1 MILPKISCEA
11 LIVQSTPSS
20 SPSCTLTLPS
30 VTLTVH
36 WPAPSMSKAYELFM
50 PAVFDVSA
58 RDESVSKNSC
68 TLSGISV
75 APCRGRA
82 RVYAPP
88 PAWQRYHRA
97 PMTKVEIALPGQ
109 AAADAIALPV
119 AQPLGGDGAKIVDDK
134 LGGRLHKLGESGD
147 LRGERGEAVLL
158 HLNGELDAP
167 RLVAAGVGKRDQVDA
182 DALRTAGAA
191 TAQALSRVGGTLV
204 WLLDESLPAPLPEQ
218 AAALVEGTILGAYSP
233 GHWKSK
239 HETRAPDRI
248 VIGHAGDP
256 EIQEA
261 VERAAIVAERA
272 NRSRDLSIMPPNELT
287 PHTLG
292 QKAQELAREHAH
304 LTCEV
309 LATRELDELGRG
321 ALTAVGRGSRN
332 EPRLIILRYD
342 PPGARDDIVLGLVGK
357 SITFDAGGISIK
369 PSGGMQDMKGDM
381 SGGAGTLH
389 GIGALAA
396 LGTPVRAI
404 AALAAAENLPG
415 GDAFRP
421 GDILRA
427 ANGKTIEVINTDAEG
442 RLVLADALWY
452 VRREGATHV
461 LDLATLTGAMELA
474 LGDLYAGGFANDDQW
489 RDLVVEAGR
498 RSGDLVWPFP
508 LHPRYR
514 RYIDSAFADMK
525 NGSTLR
531 QGSPALAAEFLQEFA
546 GDGPWM
552 HVDMAGPAFL
562 ERSRGDYLRVP
573 GGTGWGVR
581 LIAELGRLVA

>member
-1 MILPKISCEA
+1 
-11 LIVQSTPSS
+11 V
-20 SPSCTLTLPS
+20 
-30 VTLTVH
+30 
-36 WPAPSMSKAYELFM
+36 
-50 PAVFDVSA
+50 
-58 RDESVSKNSC
+58 
-68 TLSGISV
+68 
-75 APCRGRA
+75 
-82 RVYAPP
+82 
-88 PAWQRYHRA
+88 
-97 PMTKVEIALPGQ
+97 TKVEIALPGQ
-109 AAADAIALPV
+109 AGADALALPV
-119 AQPLGGDGAKIVDDK
+119 ARQAGGDAASILDEKVDGLLGK
-134 LGGRLHKLGESGD
+134 LRESGD

-158 HLNGELDAP
+158 HLDGRLDAA
-167 RLVAAGVGKRDQVDA
+167 RLVAAGVGDREDVDA
-182 DALRTAGAA
+182 DALRTAAA
-191 TAQALSRVGGTLV
+191 AAAHELSRVGGTLV
-204 WLLDESLPAPLPEQ
+204 WLLDESLPVPLPDQ

-233 GHWKSK
+233 GRWKAEN
-239 HETRAPDRI
+239 ETRAPERI
-248 VIGHAGDP
+248 VIGHADDR
-256 EIQEA
+256 EIQAA
-261 VERAAIVAERA
+261 VERAAIVADRA
-272 NRSRDLSIMPPNELT
+272 NRARDLSNMPPNELT

-292 QKAQELAREHAH
+292 EKAKELAAEHEH

-309 LATRELDELGRG
+309 LATRELDDLGMG
-321 ALTAVGRGSRN
+321 ALSAVGRGSRN
-332 EPRLIILRYD
+332 EPRLIVLRYD
-342 PPGARDDIVLGLVGK
+342 PPGARDDMLLGLVGK

-396 LGTPVRAI
+396 LGTPVRTI

-474 LGDLYAGGFANDDQW
+474 LGDIYAGAFANDDEW
-489 RDLVVEAGR
+489 RDLIVEAGR

-531 QGSPALAAEFLQEFA
+531 QGSPALAAEFLHEFA
-546 GDGPWM
+546 GDGPWC

-573 GGTGWGVR
+573 GGTGYGVR

>member
-1 MILPKISCEA
+1 
-11 LIVQSTPSS
+11 
-20 SPSCTLTLPS
+20 
-30 VTLTVH
+30 
-36 WPAPSMSKAYELFM
+36 
-50 PAVFDVSA
+50 
-58 RDESVSKNSC
+58 
-68 TLSGISV
+68 
-75 APCRGRA
+75 
-82 RVYAPP
+82 
-88 PAWQRYHRA
+88 
-97 PMTKVEIALPGQ
+97 MTKVEIALPGQ
-109 AAADAIALPV
+109 AGADTIALPI
-119 AQPLGGDGAKIVDDK
+119 AQPLDGDGVRIVDEK
-134 LGGRLHKLGESGD
+134 LGGRLSRLNESGE

-158 HLNGELDAP
+158 HLDGELEAP
-167 RLVAAGVGKRDQVDA
+167 RLVAVGLGKREDVDA
-182 DALRTAGAA
+182 DVLRTAGAA
-191 TAQALSRVGGTLV
+191 AAQALSRVGGTVV
-204 WLLDESLPAPLPEQ
+204 WLLDESLPVPLPEQ

-233 GHWKSK
+233 GRWKAK
-239 HETRAPDRI
+239 DDTKAPERV
-248 VIGHAGDP
+248 VIGHEDDP
-256 EIQEA
+256 EIKAA
-261 VERAAIVAERA
+261 VERAAILAERA
-272 NRSRDLSIMPPNELT
+272 NRARDLSNMPPNELT

-292 QKAQELAREHAH
+292 EKAKELAAEHEH
-304 LTCEV
+304 LTAEV
-309 LATRELDELGRG
+309 LATRELDDLGMG

-332 EPRLIILRYD
+332 DPRLIVLRYD
-342 PPGARDDIVLGLVGK
+342 PPGARDDILLGLVGK

-404 AALAAAENLPG
+404 AVLAAAENLPG

-421 GDILRA
+421 GDILTA

-452 VRREGATHV
+452 ARREGATHV

-474 LGDLYAGGFANDDQW
+474 LGDLYAGAFSNDEEW
-489 RDLVVEAGR
+489 MERIVEAGN

-508 LHPRYR
+508 LHPRFR

-531 QGSPALAAEFLQEFA
+531 QASPALAAEFLHEFA
-546 GDGPWM
+546 GDGPWA

-573 GGTGWGVR
+573 GGTGYGVR
-581 LIAELGRLVA
+581 LIAELGGSLA

>member
-1 MILPKISCEA
+1 
-11 LIVQSTPSS
+11 
-20 SPSCTLTLPS
+20 
-30 VTLTVH
+30 
-36 WPAPSMSKAYELFM
+36 MSKAYELFM

-88 PAWQRYHRA
+88 PASQRYRRA
-97 PMTKVEIALPGQ
+97 PMTKVEIGLPEQ
-109 AAADAIALPV
+109 AGADAVALPV
-119 AQPLGGDGAKIVDDK
+119 SQPLSAASVDDK
-134 LGGRLHKLGESGD
+134 LGGRLRKLGESGD
-147 LRGERGEAVLL
+147 LRGECGEAVLL
-158 HLNGELDAP
+158 HLDGELDAP
-167 RLVAAGVGKRDQVDA
+167 RLVAAGVGRRDQVDA

-204 WLLDESLPAPLPEQ
+204 WLLDESLPVPLPEQ

-233 GHWKSK
+233 GRWKSK
-239 HETRAPDRI
+239 QETRAPERI
-248 VIGHAGDP
+248 VVGHAGDL
-256 EIQEA
+256 ELQEA

-272 NRSRDLSIMPPNELT
+272 NRSRDLSNMPPNELT

-292 QKAQELAREHAH
+292 EKAQELAHEHEH
-304 LTCEV
+304 LRCEI
-309 LATRELDELGRG
+309 LGTRELDELGMG

-332 EPRLIILRYD
+332 EPRLIVLRYD
-342 PPGARDDIVLGLVGK
+342 PPGARDDVVLGLVGK

-369 PSGGMQDMKGDM
+369 PAGGMQDMKGDM
-381 SGGAGTLH
+381 AGGAGTLH

-396 LGTPVRAI
+396 LGTPARAI

-427 ANGKTIEVINTDAEG
+427 ANGKTIEVVNTDAEG

-474 LGDLYAGGFANDDQW
+474 LGDLYAGAFANDEQW
-489 RDLVVEAGR
+489 GELIVEAGR

-514 RYIDSAFADMK
+514 RYIDSAFADLK
-525 NGSTLR
+525 NSSTLR
-531 QGSPALAAEFLQEFA
+531 QGSPALAAEFLHEFA
-546 GDGPWM
+546 GDGPWC

-581 LIAELGRLVA
+581 LIAELGRMVA

>member
-1 MILPKISCEA
+1 
-11 LIVQSTPSS
+11 
-20 SPSCTLTLPS
+20 
-30 VTLTVH
+30 
-36 WPAPSMSKAYELFM
+36 
-50 PAVFDVSA
+50 
-58 RDESVSKNSC
+58 
-68 TLSGISV
+68 
-75 APCRGRA
+75 
-82 RVYAPP
+82 
-88 PAWQRYHRA
+88 
-97 PMTKVEIALPGQ
+97 MTKVEIGLPGQ
-109 AAADAIALPV
+109 AGADAVALPV

-134 LGGRLHKLGESGD
+134 LGGRLRKLGESGD
-147 LRGERGEAVLL
+147 LRGECGEAVLL

-167 RLVAAGVGKRDQVDA
+167 RLVAAGVGRRDQVDA

-204 WLLDESLPAPLPEQ
+204 WLLDESLPVPLPEQ
-218 AAALVEGTILGAYSP
+218 AAALVEGTIFGAYSP
-233 GHWKSK
+233 GRWKSK
-239 HETRAPDRI
+239 QETRAPERI
-248 VIGHAGDP
+248 VVGHAGDP
-256 EIQEA
+256 ELKEA
-261 VERAAIVAERA
+261 VERAAIVAERV
-272 NRSRDLSIMPPNELT
+272 NRSRDLSNMPPNELT

-292 QKAQELAREHAH
+292 EQAQELAREHEH

-309 LATRELDELGRG
+309 LATRELDELGMG

-332 EPRLIILRYD
+332 EPRLIVLCYD
-342 PPGARDDIVLGLVGK
+342 PPGSRGDTVLGLVGK

-369 PSGGMQDMKGDM
+369 PAGGMQDMKGDM
-381 SGGAGTLH
+381 AGGAGTLH

-427 ANGKTIEVINTDAEG
+427 ANGMTIEVVNTDAEG

-474 LGDLYAGGFANDDQW
+474 LGDLYAGAFANDEQW
-489 RDLVVEAGR
+489 GELIVEAGR

-514 RYIDSAFADMK
+514 RYIDSTFADLK
-525 NGSTLR
+525 NSSTLR
-531 QGSPALAAEFLQEFA
+531 QGSPALAAEFLHEFA
-546 GDGPWM
+546 GDGPWC

-581 LIAELGRLVA
+581 LIAELGRMVA

>member
-1 MILPKISCEA
+1 
-11 LIVQSTPSS
+11 
-20 SPSCTLTLPS
+20 
-30 VTLTVH
+30 
-36 WPAPSMSKAYELFM
+36 
-50 PAVFDVSA
+50 
-58 RDESVSKNSC
+58 
-68 TLSGISV
+68 
-75 APCRGRA
+75 
-82 RVYAPP
+82 
-88 PAWQRYHRA
+88 
-97 PMTKVEIALPGQ
+97 MTKVEIGLPGQ
-109 AAADAIALPV
+109 AGADAVALPV
-119 AQPLGGDGAKIVDDK
+119 AQPLGGDGAKIVDGK
-134 LGGRLHKLGESGD
+134 LGGRLGRLRESGE
-147 LRGERGEAVLL
+147 LRGDRGEVVLL
-158 HLNGELDAP
+158 HLDGELDAP
-167 RLVAAGVGKRDQVDA
+167 RLVAAGVGKRDEVDA
-182 DALRTAGAA
+182 EALRTAGAA
-191 TAQALSRVGGTLV
+191 TAQALARVGGTLV
-204 WLLDESLPAPLPEQ
+204 WLLDESLPVPLAEQ

-239 HETRAPDRI
+239 DDSRAPERI
-248 VIGHAGDP
+248 VVGHEDNP
-256 EIQEA
+256 ELRAA
-261 VERAAIVAERA
+261 VERAAILAERA
-272 NRSRDLSIMPPNELT
+272 NRARDLANMPPNELT

-292 QKAQELAREHAH
+292 EKAKELAAEHEH
-304 LTCEV
+304 LTCTV
-309 LATRELDELGRG
+309 LATRELDELGMG
-321 ALTAVGRGSRN
+321 ALSAVGRGSRN
-332 EPRLIILRYD
+332 EPRLVVLRYD
-342 PPGARDDIVLGLVGK
+342 PPEARGDLVLGLVGK

-369 PSGGMQDMKGDM
+369 PAGGMQDMKGDM

-421 GDILRA
+421 GDILKA

-474 LGDLYAGGFANDDQW
+474 LGDLYAGGFANDDEW
-489 RDLVVEAGR
+489 RNTIVEAGN

-531 QGSPALAAEFLQEFA
+531 QGSPALAAEFLHEFA
-546 GDGPWM
+546 GDGPWC

-573 GGTGWGVR
+573 GGTGYGVR

>member
-1 MILPKISCEA
+1 
-11 LIVQSTPSS
+11 
-20 SPSCTLTLPS
+20 
-30 VTLTVH
+30 
-36 WPAPSMSKAYELFM
+36 
-50 PAVFDVSA
+50 
-58 RDESVSKNSC
+58 
-68 TLSGISV
+68 
-75 APCRGRA
+75 
-82 RVYAPP
+82 
-88 PAWQRYHRA
+88 
-97 PMTKVEIALPGQ
+97 MTKVEIALPGQ
-109 AAADAIALPV
+109 AGADTIALAV

-134 LGGRLHKLGESGD
+134 LGGRLARLGESGE

-158 HLNGELDAP
+158 HLDGELDAP
-167 RLVAAGVGKRDQVDA
+167 RLVAAGLGKREDVDA
-182 DALRTAGAA
+182 DALRTAGAV
-191 TAQALSRVGGTLV
+191 TAQALSRVGGTVV
-204 WLLDESLPAPLPEQ
+204 WLLDESLPLPLPEQ

-233 GHWKSK
+233 GRWKAKDESK
-239 HETRAPDRI
+239 APERI
-248 VIGHAGDP
+248 VIGHEDDP
-256 EIQEA
+256 EIQAA
-261 VERAAIVAERA
+261 VDRAAIVAERT
-272 NRSRDLSIMPPNELT
+272 NRARDLSNMPPNLLT

-292 QKAQELAREHAH
+292 EKAKELAAEQEH

-309 LATRELDELGRG
+309 LATRELDELGMG

-342 PPGARDDIVLGLVGK
+342 PPGARDDLVLGLVGK

-421 GDILRA
+421 GDILTA

-474 LGDLYAGGFANDDQW
+474 LGDLYAGAFSNDEEWMD
-489 RDLVVEAGR
+489 RIVAAGS

-525 NGSTLR
+525 NSATLR
-531 QGSPALAAEFLQEFA
+531 QGSPALAAEFLHEFA
-546 GDGPWM
+546 GDGPWC

-573 GGTGWGVR
+573 GGTGYGVR
-581 LIAELGRLVA
+581 LIAELGRTLV